1 MGWQTSG
8 RDGGLRGRTS
18 IWREMELI
26 EKNMSSLFKQLGEG
40 HDDVGIA
47 NFIER
52 HGGLPGD
59 THLHEAV
66 FWSLSQANFLRE
78 ALVQDAAW
86 APVVDALNAT
96 LHAPR
101 QVKRDGD
108 TNL

>member
-1 MGWQTSG
+1 
-8 RDGGLRGRTS
+8 
-18 IWREMELI
+18 MELI
-26 EKNMSSLFKQLGEG
+26 EKNMSSLFKQLGEL

-47 NFIER
+47 NFIAL
-52 HGGLPGD
+52 HGCLSGD

-66 FWSLSQANFLRE
+66 FWSVSQANFLRE

-96 LHAPR
+96 LHGPR
-101 QVKRDGD
+101 PVKRGSD

>member
-1 MGWQTSG
+1 
-8 RDGGLRGRTS
+8 
-18 IWREMELI
+18 MELI
-26 EKNMSSLFKQLGEG
+26 EKNMSSLFKQLGEV
-40 HDDVGIA
+40 HDEVGI
-47 NFIER
+47 
-52 HGGLPGD
+52 
-59 THLHEAV
+59 
-66 FWSLSQANFLRE
+66 ANFLRE